1 MTDILEQ
8 DPHLN
13 SADDRADD
21 HVDDGIET
29 CLRVE
34 KPVSFFLFAGAGSG
48 KTRSV
53 VTALERL
60 RNREGQ
66 HLRLHGQRVA
76 VITYTNA
83 ASDEIK
89 SRLRHDPLIEVSTIH
104 SFVWSM
110 IGGFD
115 ADIRGWLRTQ
125 LAADVAELEELLRK
139 GRAGTKTA
147 LDRAE
152 SIKTK
157 QKRLASLPQVR
168 RFTYNPSGDNRGRDS
183 LNHSEVIKIGAD
195 FFTQKPLMKRLL
207 ISRFPVLL
215 IDESQ
220 DTNKLLMEAFLQLQG
235 EYKGQFRLG
244 LFGDTMQRIYGD
256 GKEDLGRHLPSDWA
270 TPAKT
275 LNHRSPKRIIRL
287 INRIRS
293 TVDGQEQRARSD
305 SGEGFVRLFV
315 LSGET
320 PDKPDAERRV
330 AEAMADIT
338 GDPAWKVPQS
348 EVKTLI
354 LEHHMAA
361 RRMGFLEMFQ
371 ALNQVESLQ
380 TGLRDGSLSGLRF
393 FSELVSPVMKARARK
408 DEFAVAAIVRNAS
421 PLLGRAAF
429 IAAGG
434 DQRGQ
439 LKKAREAVD
448 ELAKLWSND
457 GNPLF
462 RDVLKCIARS
472 NLFEIPEALQP
483 MAYRQHRAAEV
494 VTGKAA
500 EEDAPDP
507 VQLAWERFLDTPYT
521 QIERYALYVSGQA
534 TFETHQG
541 VKGREFPRVMVI
553 MDDAEA
559 RGFLFNYEKLFAV
572 KEKTKSDLD
581 NERDGKETGI
591 DRTRRLFYV
600 TCSRAQKSLA
610 LVAYTSNPDKIR
622 EHVLRE
628 GWLDEHE
635 VEVL

>member
-1 MTDILEQ
+1 MTDILELE
-8 DPHLN
+8 PHPK
-13 SADDRADD
+13 SADNHIDD
-21 HVDDGIET
+21 HVDEEIEA
-29 CLRVE
+29 CLRLE

-53 VTALERL
+53 VTALQRL
-60 RNREGQ
+60 RDREGQ
-66 HLRLHGQRVA
+66 RLRLHGQRIA

-83 ASDEIK
+83 ARDEIK

-110 IGGFD
+110 IGGFN
-115 ADIRGWLRTQ
+115 ADIRGWLRVQ
-125 LAADVAELEELLRK
+125 LAADIGELEEQLRK

-152 SIKTK
+152 SIKAK
-157 QKRLASLPQVR
+157 QKRLETLPQIR

-220 DTNKLLMEAFLQLQG
+220 DTNKLLMEAFLRLQA
-235 EYKGQFRLG
+235 ECKGQFCLG

-256 GKEDLGRHLPSDWA
+256 GKEDLGRHLPPDWA

-293 TVDGQEQRARSD
+293 TVDGQEQRPRSD

-315 LSGET
+315 LNIET

-330 AEAMADIT
+330 AEAMAGIS
-338 GDPAWKVPQS
+338 GDPAWKTPQS

-371 ALNQVESLQ
+371 ALYQVEGLQ
-380 TGLRDGSLSGLRF
+380 TGLRDGSLSGLRL
-393 FSELVSPVMKARARK
+393 FSELVSPVLKARARG
-408 DEFAVAAIVRNAS
+408 DEFAVAAIVRKAS

-429 IAAGG
+429 MAAGS

-439 LKKAREAVD
+439 IKKAREAVD
-448 ELAKLWSND
+448 ELMKLWSND

-472 NLFEIPEALQP
+472 NLFEIPDALQP
-483 MAYRQHRAAEV
+483 MALRPDVAAEV
-494 VTGKAA
+494 ADGKAA
-500 EEDAPDP
+500 EEDPADP
-507 VQLAWERFLDTPYT
+507 VQMAWESFLDTPFI
-521 QIERYALYVSGQA
+521 QIERYASYVSGQA

-559 RGFLFNYEKLFAV
+559 RGFLFNYEKLFAA
-572 KEKTKSDLD
+572 KEKTKNDLD

-610 LVAYTSNPDKIR
+610 LVAYTSRADKLR
-622 EHVLRE
+622 EYVLRE
-628 GWLDEHE
+628 GWLDENE
-635 VEVL
+635 IVVV